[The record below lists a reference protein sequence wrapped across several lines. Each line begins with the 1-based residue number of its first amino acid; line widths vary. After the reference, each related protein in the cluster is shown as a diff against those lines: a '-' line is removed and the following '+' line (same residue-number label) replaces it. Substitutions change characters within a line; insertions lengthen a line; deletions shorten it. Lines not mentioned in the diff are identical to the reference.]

1 MTVKIAVNG
10 AAGRMG
16 RAVMETVALS
26 DGATLAAAYDLE
38 AEPESPAA
46 PVGIHQAEALDPAG
60 FDVLIDFSSPDG
72 VLAALE
78 RCAAAGKAA
87 VVGATGFDDE
97 QRARVKAFADSIPL
111 LVAPNMSL
119 GMNLC
124 FKLLRSATEALGEEA
139 DVEIVEA
146 HHRYKVDAP
155 SGTALRM
162 GEIIADALG
171 LDLERCAVYGRRGK
185 TGVRPDKAIG
195 FHSIRAGDVFGE
207 HVASF
212 SFAGEEIEIRHR
224 ASSRLAFARGA
235 VRAAIWLAGRAPGRY
250 GMDSVLGL

>member
-16 RAVMETVALS
+16 RAVMETVTLS
-26 DGATLAAAYDLE
+26 DAATLVAAYDLE
-38 AEPESPAA
+38 AESGGDAA
-46 PVGIHQAEALDPAG
+46 PVGIQQAGTMDPAG
-60 FDVLIDFSSPDG
+60 FDVLIDFSSPEG

-78 RCAAAGKAA
+78 RCAVEGKAA
-87 VVGATGFDDE
+87 VVGATGFDAG
-97 QRARVKAFADSIPL
+97 QRTRIKAFADSVPL
-111 LVAPNMSL
+111 VVAPNMSL

-124 FKLLRSATEALGEEA
+124 FQLLRSATEALGEEA
-139 DVEIVEA
+139 DVEIIEA

-162 GEIIADALG
+162 GEVVADALG
-171 LDLERCAVYGRRGK
+171 LDLARCAVYGRQGK

-195 FHSIRAGDVFGE
+195 FHSIRAGDIFGE

-212 SFAGEEIEIRHR
+212 SFAGEEIEIKHR
-224 ASSRLAFARGA
+224 ATSRLAFARGA
-235 VRAAIWLAGRAPGRY
+235 VRAAVWLAGRSPGRY

>member
-16 RAVMETVALS
+16 RAVMETVTLS
-26 DGATLAAAYDLE
+26 DAVTLVAAYDLE
-38 AEPESPAA
+38 AASDDAA
-46 PVGIHQAEALDPAG
+46 PVGIRQADAMDPAG

-78 RCAAAGKAA
+78 RCASQGKAA
-87 VVGATGFDDE
+87 VVGATGFDAA
-97 QRARVKAFADSIPL
+97 QRARIRAFADLIPL
-111 LVAPNMSL
+111 VVAPNMSL

-124 FKLLRSATEALGEEA
+124 FQLLRSATEALGEEA

-162 GEIIADALG
+162 GEIVADTLG
-171 LDLERCAVYGRRGK
+171 LDLARCAVYGRQGK
-185 TGVRPDKAIG
+185 TGVRSDKAIG

-207 HVASF
+207 HTVSF
-212 SFAGEEIEIRHR
+212 SFAGEEIEIKHR

-235 VRAAIWLAGRAPGRY
+235 VRAAVWLSGRAPGRY